1 MGNFGT
7 RNVGDTIHIYNK
19 NTHEILSP
27 YSPIVYTDDFLG
39 SDVVIPAAAS
49 PESGCKWVKKI
60 VGAAPPTV
68 AIKADEVNGLVECA
82 LTSTSE
88 KQNAEAY
95 FNDELQFSILQGA
108 VLEAR
113 FALSVLP
120 TLAAE
125 FVVGFTSAWAD
136 GLDSATYSAFFTCD
150 GGGLITCES
159 DDNATD
165 GSTSSGVTLVA
176 SEYATVRLDCTAA
189 ATAGIK
195 FYVNGAL
202 VVTSAAWAASAANSK
217 VQPIFGLYKASGAG
231 VGTALV
237 DYVKIT
243 QNRS

>member
-1 MGNFGT
+1 MGSFGF
-7 RNVGDTIHIYNK
+7 RNVGSKVHIIDTG
-19 NTHEILSP
+19 THELLSA
-27 YSPIVYTDDFLG
+27 YSPIVFADDFLG
-39 SDVVIPAAAS
+39 ADVVIPAAAS
-49 PESGCKWVKKI
+49 PESGCKAVKKI
-60 VGAAPPTV
+60 VGAAPPTL

-82 LTSTSE
+82 LTADSQ
-88 KQNAEAY
+88 KQNAEWY
-95 FNDELQFSILQGA
+95 FNDELQFSILRGL
-108 VLEAR
+108 VFEAR

-125 FVVGFTSAWAD
+125 FVCGVTSAWAD
-136 GLDSATYSAFFTCD
+136 GLDTTTYNAFVTCD
-150 GGGLITCES
+150 GGGLITCET

-176 SEYATVRLDCTAA
+176 DEYAVVRIDCTDA
-189 ATAGIK
+189 ATSGIR

-231 VGTALV
+231 LGTALV